1 MAISTGEMKAKA
13 AEVTAELVKQHIES
27 ASGMYTSSNYKA
39 DIANLF
45 ERVYDSVI
53 KKMTE

>member
-1 MAISTGEMKAKA
+1 MAISAGEMKAKA

-27 ASGMYTSSNYKA
+27 VPGMYSNSTYKS